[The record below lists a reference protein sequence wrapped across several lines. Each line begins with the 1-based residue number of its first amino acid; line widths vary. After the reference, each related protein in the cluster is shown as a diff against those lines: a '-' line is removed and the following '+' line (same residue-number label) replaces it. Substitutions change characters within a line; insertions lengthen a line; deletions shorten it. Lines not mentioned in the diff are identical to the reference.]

1 MPTTTNPAPAEIAVL
16 ERDILRAQL
25 ARERKTTNP

>member
-1 MPTTTNPAPAEIAVL
+1 VTNQELEQVRAERDVAIV

-25 ARERKTTNP
+25 AGK